1 MSNERI
7 YYSREAEM
15 AAMRSRSILT
25 LTFLVIGL
33 TIGAILAL
41 LFATDEGK
49 NTRKDLVKGV
59 EEGLNTGRE
68 TLEPMV
74 KQLEDQFNDLKKS
87 VEDRLTK

>member
-41 LFATDEGK
+41 LFAPDEGK

-59 EEGLNTGRE
+59 EDGLSTGRE
-68 TLEPMV
+68 TLEPMI
-74 KQLEDQFNDLKKS
+74 KHLEDQFNDLRKN
-87 VEDRLTK
+87 VEDRLNK

>member
-41 LFATDEGK
+41 LFAPDEGK

-59 EEGLNTGRE
+59 EDGLSTGRE
-68 TLEPMV
+68 TLEPMI
-74 KQLEDQFNDLKKS
+74 KQLEDQFNDLRKN
-87 VEDRLTK
+87 VEDRLNK